1 VATAVMTEPIAIAL
15 RACPLFFMMTSSFI
29 DGLPD
34 RVLRECDQ
42 WFCCFTAALTVLT
55 ALI

>member
-1 VATAVMTEPIAIAL
+1 MDAATAVITEPIAIAL

-42 WFCCFTAALTVLT
+42 WFCCFTAAFT